1 MSSSILSVVVK
12 KDWKKTFNYLKDVS
26 KKLSFESIM
35 SKYGEI
41 GVESLRNSTPIDT
54 GKTSESW
61 YYVINKKSKDSIELS
76 FYNSNVVDGQNIAI
90 LIQYGHGTKNGG
102 YVVGRDYIN
111 PALKPIFDDMAKS
124 AWEEI
129 KENE

>member
-41 GVESLRNSTPIDT
+41 GVERLRNSTPIDT

-61 YYVINKKSKDSIELS
+61 YYVINKKSKVFI
-76 FYNSNVVDGQNIAI
+76 I
-90 LIQYGHGTKNGG
+90 LMSWMDKI
-102 YVVGRDYIN
+102 
-111 PALKPIFDDMAKS
+111 
-124 AWEEI
+124 
-129 KENE
+129 

>member
-1 MSSSILSVVVK
+1 MPSSFLSVVVK
-12 KDWKKTFNYLKDVS
+12 KDWKETLKYLNGIS

-35 SKYGEI
+35 SKYGEL
-41 GVESLRNSTPIDT
+41 GVESLRNATPIDT

-61 YYVINKKSKDSIELS
+61 YYIINKKSKDSIELS

-129 KENE
+129 KEHE